1 MYASFGHPAA
11 EPLGCADRGS
21 TDGMDTSGGALDAY
35 RWSPQEQDQAF
46 FENGEYL
53 PSAIDTT
60 QHCYN
65 VAVSSVGPNDGTPR
79 AGRERRSR
87 SDPCQGPC

>member
-1 MYASFGHPAA
+1 MYASFSHPSA
-11 EPLGCADRGS
+11 EPAGCADRGS
-21 TDGMDTSGGALDAY
+21 TDGMDTSGGALEAY
-35 RWSPQEQDQAF
+35 RWSTPQEQDQAF

-65 VAVSSVGPNDGTPR
+65 AAVSWVGPKDGTRRR
-79 AGRERRSR
+79 AWGEE
-87 SDPCQGPC
+87 GAA